1 MVEYLGD
8 EQLVDLSRKDL
19 TLQAKLPVE
28 QRVHAGDELKFTV
41 PRGKLYL
48 FDAQTEERVRS

>member
-28 QRVHAGDELKFTV
+28 QRVHAGAELTFTI
-41 PRGKLYL
+41 PRAKLYL
-48 FDAQTEERVRS
+48 FDVETEERVRS